1 MQLKTVL
8 AVATATALLAPV
20 TAAAQQYPAPGNPK
34 GTQKKPRGPF
44 KTLKVG
50 KRQRYKTIQAAVTKA
65 RPGDTVKV
73 ANGTYREGVVVR
85 GAGKRYVKLV
95 GNRQQPERVV
105 IEARGVKGAG
115 AQNGVLVNGADNVTI
130 DGFKAQHQKGNGFF
144 LANVNGYLA
153 TNLLAERTGAYGIYA
168 FNSTGGEMSD
178 SEAFYAND
186 GSFYIGQTPP
196 QDKPRRSIVSN
207 VDGWGSVAGFTGTNM
222 RYVTITKSRFY
233 NNGIGIVPNSL
244 SSEKFPPEE
253 DNVIRD
259 NEIFWNNFNYY
270 GRTPFAKRKTATG
283 DIPFPTGVGVLF
295 LGGRRNL
302 LEGNRI
308 FGNHL
313 VGVTA
318 LEALTLSEKDAAAKA
333 LEGNQVRNNAFGL
346 NGTDRNG
353 RDIVFEGGG
362 QGNCFSGNTG
372 VESVFPADRS
382 TMPECPS
389 TGPNVFLEALRA
401 EALGWV
407 TQGNKE
413 ASWIK
418 HPHAARSDV
427 NPPLEHWS
435 PAYDKAR

>member
-8 AVATATALLAPV
+8 AFATATALLAPAA
-20 TAAAQQYPAPGNPK
+20 AAAQPYSAPGNPK
-34 GTQKKPRGPF
+34 GAQKKPGGPF
-44 KTLKVG
+44 KTLRVG
-50 KRQRYKTIQAAVTKA
+50 KGQRYKTIQAAVTRA

-85 GAGKRYVKLV
+85 GAGKRYLKLV
-95 GNRQQPERVV
+95 GNPRQPEKVV

-144 LANVNGYLA
+144 LINLNGYVA
-153 TNLLAERTGAYGIYA
+153 TNLIAERSGTYGVYA

-186 GSFYIGQTPP
+186 GAFYIGQTPP

-207 VDGWGSVAGFTGTNM
+207 LDGWGSVVGFSGTNM

-233 NNGIGIVPNSL
+233 NNGVGIAPNSL
-244 SSEKFPPEE
+244 SSEKYPPEE
-253 DNVIRD
+253 DNVMRD
-259 NEIFWNNFNYY
+259 NDIFWNNFNYY
-270 GRTPFAKRKTATG
+270 KRTPFAKRRTATG
-283 DIPFPTGVGVLF
+283 DFPYPTGVGVFL

-308 FGNHL
+308 FGNYL
-313 VGVTA
+313 AGVA
-318 LEALTLSEKDAAAKA
+318 GAEALTLSDEDVAAKA
-333 LEGNQVRNNAFGL
+333 LEDNAVRGNSFGL

-362 QGNCFSGNTG
+362 KGNCFAGNIG
-372 VESVFPADRS
+372 VESVVPADRS
-382 TMPECPS
+382 TMPECPF
-389 TGPNVFLEALRA
+389 TGENPFVEAVRT
-401 EALGWV
+401 EAIGWV
-407 TQGNKE
+407 TQPDKE

-418 HPHAARSDV
+418 YQHAARSGV

-435 PAYDKAR
+435 PAYDRAR